1 MDNSVSYQAHAMKK
15 ITKEKKPSF
24 FKEIQKNR
32 LLYLLMLPG
41 ILLLF
46 VFAYLPMLGIVIV
59 FQNYNPVQGIF
70 KSEFVG
76 FKNFQFF
83 LESSDIYRVIFNTL
97 FLNILFIG
105 FGTLA
110 SLAIA
115 IIFSELKGKWFKRF
129 AQTIVTLPNFLSWTV
144 VATFVTSFLLYK
156 EGLVN
161 QILRDFGFEGIAFYN
176 TATYWPLILVIIKLW
191 HAAGF
196 GSIVYLATISGINP
210 EIYEA
215 ASMDGATRW
224 GKIRHITLPLVKPTV
239 ILLLLLA
246 MGGIFYGDFGMI
258 YAIVGRNALLYP
270 TTDVID
276 TYVFRALVDLG
287 NVSMASSVG
296 FIQSIVGF
304 VLVVTVNQLARK
316 FSPDSALY

>member
-1 MDNSVSYQAHAMKK
+1 MENSIAHQDQALKR
-15 ITKEKKPSF
+15 ITLNKKPSF
-24 FKEIQKNR
+24 FKEIRKNH
-32 LLYLLMLPG
+32 LLYLLTLPG

-46 VFAYLPMLGIVIV
+46 VFSYLPMFGIVIA
-59 FQNYNPVQGIF
+59 FQNYNPVKGIL

-83 LESSDIYRVIFNTL
+83 LESSDVYRVVFNTL
-97 FLNILFIG
+97 FLNFLFIG

-110 SLAIA
+110 SLIIA
-115 IIFSELKGKWFKRF
+115 IIFSELKGKYFKRI

-144 VATFVTSFLLYK
+144 VATFATSFLLYK
-156 EGLVN
+156 EGLIN
-161 QILRDFGFEGIAFYN
+161 QILRDFGLEGLAFYN
-176 TATYWPLILVIIKLW
+176 TAAYWPLILVIIKLW

-224 GKIRHITLPLVKPTV
+224 GKIRHITLPMVKPTV
-239 ILLLLLA
+239 MLLLLLA
-246 MGGIFYGDFGMI
+246 MGNIFYGDFGMI
-258 YAIVGRNALLYP
+258 YAIVGKNALLYP

-276 TYVFRALVDLG
+276 TYVYRALVDLG
-287 NVSMASSVG
+287 NVSMAASVG
-296 FIQSIVGF
+296 LIQSIVGF

-316 FSPDSALY
+316 FSPDSALF